1 MSCCLEIKLQSEQQN
16 NMNIGA
22 KWDELEPED
31 WHRLA
36 AQWLQE
42 LRAQEPDKES
52 GVQRTVVLMNFTA
65 SAEAQW
71 TFILAAI
78 AQARS
83 DDELGHIAAGP
94 LEHLLGWHGP
104 QFIGR
109 VEQQADQDPAFA
121 RAVTGVWKY
130 LMADV
135 IWLRVEA
142 IKNSVPDPLQP
153 SPKE

>member
-1 MSCCLEIKLQSEQQN
+1 MAGHEAAGICLSLVPIKQRIIRRNAVASMSCCLEIKLQSEQQN

-109 VEQQADQDPAFA
+109 VEQQADQDPAL
-121 RAVTGVWKY
+121 KQ
-130 LMADV
+130 
-135 IWLRVEA
+135 
-142 IKNSVPDPLQP
+142 SPLWR
-153 SPKE
+153 ST